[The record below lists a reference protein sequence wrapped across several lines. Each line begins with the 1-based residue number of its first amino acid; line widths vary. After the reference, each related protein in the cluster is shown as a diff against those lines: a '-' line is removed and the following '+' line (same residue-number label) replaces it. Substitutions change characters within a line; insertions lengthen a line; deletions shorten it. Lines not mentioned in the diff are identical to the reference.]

1 MCFYYSINKKKANSL
16 TSKGVISKSQLNRI
30 PERTV
35 VNGFEHP
42 AMPIIT
48 NTNPSDIE
56 LFQWGLVPSTVQSE
70 GEASRFLQSYN
81 TLNAKGERLQESKI
95 YSTPAKKQRCL
106 VLASG
111 FFEWHHVGKQKI
123 PYYISLK
130 DDELFAFAG
139 LWDVWTDTK
148 GAIHNTYTIITT
160 QANELMAEIHNT
172 KKRMPVILTNEQ
184 EQLWLSAGISS
195 KELSHLTQPISSELI
210 KAHTIK
216 NFLSP
221 KHTASATADIL
232 KEYDYS
238 DILKQHKGGGSPS
251 QLTFNF

>member
-1 MCFYYSINKKKANSL
+1 MCFYYSINKKNPNSL
-16 TSKGVISKSQLNRI
+16 IGKGVISKTQLNKI

-42 AMPIIT
+42 SMPIIT
-48 NTNPSDIE
+48 NTKPNDIQ

-70 GEASRFLQSYN
+70 NDASRFLQSYN
-81 TLNAKGERLQESKI
+81 TLNAKGERLMESKI

-111 FFEWHHVGKQKI
+111 FFEWQHVGKQKI

-139 LWDVWTDTK
+139 LWDAWIDTK
-148 GAIHNTYTIITT
+148 GSVHNSYTIVTT

-172 KKRMPVILTNEQ
+172 KRRMPVILPLSKAKDWIKDTFAFESDSSFLEPVNSNE
-184 EQLWLSAGISS
+184 L
-195 KELSHLTQPISSELI
+195 KT
-210 KAHTIK
+210 HTIR
-216 NFLSP
+216 NFLPVSTSTYTNP
-221 KHTASATADIL
+221 NLLDY
-232 KEYDYS
+232 YDYS
-238 DILKQHKGGGSPS
+238 RIANNSNNKNG
-251 QLTFNF
+251 QLSLDL

>member
-1 MCFYYSINKKKANSL
+1 MCFYYSINKKNPNSL
-16 TSKGVISKSQLNRI
+16 IGKGVISKTQLNKI

-42 AMPIIT
+42 SMPIIT
-48 NTNPSDIE
+48 NTKPNDIQ

-70 GEASRFLQSYN
+70 DDASRFLQSYN
-81 TLNAKGERLQESKI
+81 TLNAKGERLMESKI
-95 YSTPAKKQRCL
+95 YSIPAKKQRCL

-111 FFEWHHVGKQKI
+111 FFEWQHVGKQKI

-139 LWDVWTDTK
+139 LWDAWIDAK
-148 GAIHNTYTIITT
+148 GSVHNSYTIVTT

-172 KKRMPVILTNEQ
+172 KRRMPAILTNQQ
-184 EQLWLSAGISS
+184 EKLWLSTKTNS
-195 KELSHLTQPISSELI
+195 KELSHVTQPISSELL

-221 KHTASATADIL
+221 KHTASSTADIL
-232 KEYDYS
+232 NEYDYS
-238 DILKQHKGGGSPS
+238 NTLKQHKEGGTPN